1 MSEQLD
7 LLINARWVV
16 PVEPE
21 RQVLEH
27 HSVAIHDGKIVAL
40 LPNEQ
45 ARTRFKARTTFDL
58 GEHVLIPGLINL
70 HVHAAMSLMRGIAD
84 DLPLMQWLNEAIWPA
99 EARHVSH
106 PFVYDGTLLAAT
118 EMMAG
123 GITTCSEMY
132 FYPEAA
138 AEAFDQIGMRAVI
151 GLPVLDFPTAY
162 ASDPDDYLSKG
173 LDVRDKWKGHPRLG
187 FSLAPHAP
195 YTVSDAPLERI
206 AMLAAELDIP
216 IHIHIHETAIEIS
229 DSIAKHGVRPI
240 ERLARLGVL
249 GSNMIGIHAVHLD
262 ASDIDLLSRYNCSIG
277 HCPSSNMKL
286 ASGIAPISAL
296 EQRGLR
302 IGLGSDGAASNNR
315 LDLFQEM
322 RQAALL
328 AKVSTGDAA
337 ALPAHRVLRMA
348 TLDAAEALG
357 LEESIGSITPG
368 KQADLCAVS
377 LAAIETRPC
386 FDPVS
391 HLIFVAGREHVSHVW
406 IDGETRV
413 NGGKQLLQT
422 HNSDLPGITAM
433 WQHKLVGE

>member
-1 MSEQLD
+1 MSEEID
-7 LLINARWVV
+7 LLINARWVI
-16 PVEPE
+16 PVQPTGE
-21 RQVLEH
+21 VLERYA
-27 HSVAIHDGKIVAL
+27 VAVNHGKIVSL
-40 LPNEQ
+40 LPQKQ
-45 ARTRFKARTTFDL
+45 ARSHYQARSSFDL
-58 GEHVLIPGLINL
+58 DEHVLIPGLVNL

-84 DLPLMQWLNEAIWPA
+84 DLPLMRWLTEAIWPK
-99 EARHVSH
+99 ESRHVSY
-106 PFVYDGTLLAAT
+106 PFVYDGTLLAAA
-118 EMMAG
+118 EMLAG

-138 AEAFDQIGMRAVI
+138 AAAFERMGMRAVV

-162 ASDPDDYLSKG
+162 AIDPDDYLSKG
-173 LDVRDKWKGHPRLG
+173 LRVRDEWRDHSRLS
-187 FSLAPHAP
+187 FALAPHAP
-195 YTVSDAPLERI
+195 YTVSDAPLEHI
-206 AMLAAELDIP
+206 AALAAELDIP
-216 IHIHIHETAIEIS
+216 IHIHIHETNAEIS
-229 DSIAKHGVRPI
+229 ESIAKHGTRPI

-249 GSNMIGIHAVHLD
+249 GSNLIGIHAVHLD
-262 ASDIDLLSRYNCSIG
+262 ASDLDLLSRYNCSIG
-277 HCPSSNMKL
+277 HCPTSNMKL
-286 ASGIAPISAL
+286 ASGIAPIGAL

-302 IGLGSDGAASNNR
+302 IGIGTDGAASNNR

-337 ALPAHRVLRMA
+337 VLPAHRVLRMA
-348 TLDAAEALG
+348 TLDGAEALG
-357 LEESIGSITPG
+357 LENSIGSITPG
-368 KQADLCAVS
+368 KKADLCAVS

-413 NGGKQLLQT
+413 NGGKQLLQM